1 MLSYT
6 SVHLDA
12 APASENTVL
21 LLHAFP
27 LSSRMW
33 EPQLSALE
41 AEGIPAI
48 APDVFGVGNS
58 EPRNNWSLSEYVD
71 AVASLLYS
79 LEISKVTLVGL
90 SMGGYQAFAWWKM
103 FPQAVTSLILCDTR
117 AEQDSPEALANR
129 RDFIDAVRK
138 NGPAEAV
145 DRMLP
150 IVFAE
155 KTYASGTHVTDVFR
169 DIIMRQSGDTI
180 ASAMGAIASRNDSVE
195 LLPSITCPVIFICG
209 TEDKLTPPSLAE
221 SMQKKVPGST
231 LHLIEDAGH
240 LSNMEQP
247 ERFNTLLLEHLGRKR

>member
-12 APASENTVL
+12 ATASDNTVL

-33 EPQLSALE
+33 ESQLSALE

-48 APDVFGVGNS
+48 APDVFGVGDS
-58 EPRNNWSLSEYVD
+58 EPRNNWSLTEYVN
-71 AVASLLYS
+71 AVASLLSS

-90 SMGGYQAFAWWKM
+90 SMGGYQAFAWWRM
-103 FPQAVTSLILCDTR
+103 FPQTVTSLVLCDTR

-129 RDFIDAVRK
+129 RDFIDAVRE

-150 IVFAE
+150 VVFAGS
-155 KTYASGTHVTDVFR
+155 TYASGAQITDVFR
-169 DIIMRQSGDTI
+169 EIIMQQSGSTI
-180 ASAMGAIASRNDSVE
+180 ASAMAAIATRNDSTE
-195 LLPSITCPVIFICG
+195 LLASITCPVTFICG

-231 LHLIEDAGH
+231 LHLIENAGH

-247 ERFNTLLLEHLGRKR
+247 ERFNAIVLEHLGRKR